1 MLRRPLQTVD
11 IGRIR
16 EWVGVAPPGSGLIL
30 PGVRRFLAPLVF
42 SVLSFAHARAELEV
56 SKLRCEY
63 LVDPV
68 GIDEVQPRLSWV
80 VSSAERGQWQTAW
93 QVLVASTPEALAA
106 GEGDLWDSG
115 KVAGDATGQIVYA
128 GSPLASRAECHWKI
142 RSWDKDDR
150 PSAWSA
156 PAKWSIGLLET
167 SDWTAKWIDGENFGT
182 ADSGPAPAILS
193 ALYEAIDG
201 TGTAID
207 ATSLL
212 AGMAAEGNFALGV
225 TNETFG
231 GDPSFNHVKQLR
243 VRYQHGAEIVTKTFA
258 EDTVMRFPADLPALA
273 FPAITGA
280 RYESVANPS
289 LFRDVTAALQAEAQD
304 GAFSIVVNNA
314 SFGPDPAPNQVKRLR
329 VSYELDGA
337 AAVRLIGEGATFDY
351 PADLPAPMAVTLTA
365 ATYAAIDGTGSADV
379 LDDLNALA
387 AGGTFSL
394 TVNNAALGGD
404 PAPGKVKRLRLEYDL
419 GGGPLV
425 KYVDE
430 QATLDYPGDLAKP
443 TNVPYLR
450 KSFALGKTVKKAVL
464 HAAALGIYEL
474 SLNGQRVGDSILAP
488 EWTDYSK
495 RLRCQAYD
503 VTALLAA
510 GDNVIG
516 AQLAP
521 GWYSGHIGNGGFRR
535 WGNSPALL
543 VQMEITFTDGTSQTV
558 VTDGSWKMAPSPTT
572 YTDFMFGED
581 YDARHET
588 GGWNTPGFDASGWS
602 SVLLRFEP
610 ERPIHSQVMEPV
622 RKLMEIT
629 PRSLS
634 QPAPGKW
641 TYDLGQNMVGV
652 LRLKITA
659 PAGTRITLRHGEMLN
674 PDGTLYTDNL
684 RGAPSIDTYICKGG
698 GEETWTPR
706 FTFHGFRYAE
716 LTGVGSQPPPDAVT
730 GIVFSSDTPQ
740 TGEFTCS
747 DGFIN
752 RLQSNIEWGQR
763 GNYLS
768 VPTDCPQRDER
779 LGWLGD
785 AQVFVRTATYNAD
798 IAAFFTKWMTDVT
811 DSQLPDGRLPD
822 VAPDAAPSSGTPAWN
837 DAVVICP
844 WTIYQAYGDTRILEK
859 CYPAMKAWVEYC
871 RANSTGSIRDRGR
884 GADYGDWLSIN
895 ADTNKELIATAY
907 YAYSA
912 RLLGRAA
919 AVLGNTADAAAYET
933 LFQTVKTAFNGKY
946 VNQSTGAF
954 IGTGTNTQCAYAM
967 ALKFDLI
974 PAPLRDEVTQ
984 LLENDVI
991 AKGNHLST
999 GFVGVSYLLPV
1010 LSDGGKN
1017 GTAYNLL
1024 MQDTFPSWLFS
1035 VKLGATTI
1043 WERWDGWTPQNGF
1056 QSTIMNSFNHYS
1068 LGSCGEWLYGTVAG
1082 IDLHPSA
1089 PAYKK
1094 ILIRPRPAAALTHAS
1109 GALESMHGRIA
1120 SSWSTH
1126 AGGFT
1131 LNVTIPANT
1140 TAEVHVP
1147 ASEAAAVMESGQP
1160 AGEVEGLTFLRMEG
1174 GAAVFDV
1181 VSGRY
1186 RFSTGTPAPGSD
1198 TSARDPQAPVKMRI
1212 STLLSNDGSGLE
1224 FLSVD
1229 EFSVNGATLAVID
1242 GWIHYTP
1249 QPGNEGPDSFT
1260 YSVRDGQGG
1269 IRSFTV
1275 NVGIIPADA
1284 PVQEA
1289 ESWDALPD
1297 GSRRIVFSGVPGR
1310 IYRIQSSETMGDPE
1324 SWTDRETVQADENGR
1339 FELIDT
1345 IPLPG
1350 KRFYRAVFP

>member
-1 MLRRPLQTVD
+1 MKN
-11 IGRIR
+11 
-16 EWVGVAPPGSGLIL
+16 
-30 PGVRRFLAPLVF
+30 FLASLLLG
-42 SVLSFAHARAELEV
+42 VLLPPHAGAELTV

-80 VSSAERGQWQTAW
+80 VSSSERGQEQTAW
-93 QVLVASTPEALAA
+93 QILVASTPETLAA
-106 GEGDLWDSG
+106 GQGDLWDSG
-115 KVAGDATGQIVYA
+115 KVAGDATSQIVYA
-128 GSPLASRAECHWKI
+128 GSPLAARAECHWKI
-142 RSWDKDDR
+142 RSWDKDDQ
-150 PSAWSA
+150 PSPWSS
-156 PAKWSIGLLET
+156 PATWSTGLLDH
-167 SDWTAKWIDGENFGT
+167 SDWTAKWIDGEHF
-182 ADSGPAPAILS
+182 GPAQSVPAPVILS
-193 ALYEAIDG
+193 ASYEAVDG
-201 TGTAID
+201 SGTAID

-212 AGMAAEGNFALGV
+212 TGMAGEGSFALGV
-225 TNETFG
+225 TNESFN
-231 GDPSFNHVKQLR
+231 GDPSYNHVKQLR
-243 VRYQHGAEIVTKTFA
+243 VRYRYGAEIATRTFA
-258 EDTVMRFPADLPALA
+258 EDTVMRFPADLPIIV
-273 FPAITGA
+273 FPAIISA
-280 RYESVANPS
+280 RYESAANPS
-289 LFRDVTAALQAEAQD
+289 LFRDVTAVLQADAQD
-304 GAFSIVVNNA
+304 GAFSVAVDNTR
-314 SFGPDPAPNQVKRLR
+314 FGPDPAPNQVKQLR
-329 VSYELDGA
+329 VSYEIEGA
-337 AAVRLIGEGATFDY
+337 ASVRVIGEGAVFNY
-351 PADLPAPMAVTLTA
+351 PADLPRPLAVALTA
-365 ATYAAIDGTGSADV
+365 ATYAAVDGSGSADV
-379 LDDLNALA
+379 LDDLNTRA
-387 AGGTFSL
+387 AGGPFSL
-394 TVNNAALGGD
+394 TVNNASLGGD
-404 PAPGKVKRLRLEYDL
+404 PAPGKVKRLRLEYEL
-419 GGGPLV
+419 EGEPLV
-425 KYVDE
+425 KYIDE
-430 QATLDYPGDLAKP
+430 RATLDFPGDLARP

-450 KSFALGKTVKKAVL
+450 KSFTVGKTVKKATL
-464 HAAALGIYEL
+464 YATALGIYEL
-474 SLNGQRVGDSILAP
+474 SLNGRRVGDSILAP

-495 RLRCQAYD
+495 RLRYQAHD
-503 VTALLAA
+503 VTSMLAA
-510 GDNVIG
+510 GDNVMG

-521 GWYSGHIGNGGFRR
+521 GWYSGHIGNGGFRH
-535 WGNSPALL
+535 WGSSPALL
-543 VQMEITFTDGTSQTV
+543 AQMEIVFTDGTTQTV
-558 VTDGSWKMAPSPTT
+558 VTDGSWKMAPSPTI

-581 YDARHET
+581 YDARRET
-588 GGWNTPGFDASGWS
+588 NAWNTPGFDASGWNG
-602 SVLLRFEP
+602 VLLRLEP
-610 ERPIHSQVMEPV
+610 ERPINSQVMEPV
-622 RKLMEIT
+622 RQVMEIT
-629 PRSLS
+629 PQSLA

-659 PAGTRITLRHGEMLN
+659 TAGTRITLRHGEMLN

-684 RGAPSIDTYICKGG
+684 RGAPSIDTYTCKGG
-698 GEETWTPR
+698 GEETWTPK

-716 LTGVGSQPPPDAVT
+716 LTGVSSQPPRDAVT

-747 DGFIN
+747 DGSIN
-752 RLQSNIEWGQR
+752 QLQSNIEWGQR

-822 VAPDAAPSSGTPAWN
+822 VAPDAAPSAGTPAWN

-871 RANSTGSIRDRGR
+871 RTNSTGSIRDRGR
-884 GADYGDWLSIN
+884 GADYGDWLSID

-912 RLLGRAA
+912 RLLGQTA
-919 AVLGNTADAAAYET
+919 AVLGETDDAAAYEG
-933 LFQTVKTAFNGKY
+933 LFQTIKSAFNAKY

-954 IGTGTNTQCAYAM
+954 VGTGTNTQCAYAM

-974 PAPLRDEVTQ
+974 PAALRDEVIQ
-984 LLENDVI
+984 LLENDVT
-991 AKGNHLST
+991 AKGDHLST

-1010 LSDGGKN
+1010 LSEGGKN
-1017 GTAYNLL
+1017 GTAYKLL
-1024 MQDTFPSWLFS
+1024 MQDSFPSWLFS

-1043 WERWDGWTPQNGF
+1043 WERWDGWTPDNGF

-1094 ILIRPRPAAALTHAS
+1094 ILIRPRPGAALTHAS
-1109 GALESMHGRIA
+1109 GKLESIHGEIA
-1120 SSWSTH
+1120 SSWSKH
-1126 AGGFT
+1126 EGGFA
-1131 LNVTIPANT
+1131 LNVAIPANT

-1147 ASEAAAVMESGQP
+1147 ASNPAEVMESGQAAATA
-1160 AGEVEGLTFLRMEG
+1160 AGITFLRMENE
-1174 GAAVFDV
+1174 AAVFDV

-1198 TSARDPQAPVKMRI
+1198 AAARDPQAPVRMRI
-1212 STLLSNDGSGLE
+1212 STLLANDGEGFE
-1224 FLSVD
+1224 FLSAD
-1229 EFSVNGATLAVID
+1229 ASSINGATLSVID

-1260 YSVRDGQGG
+1260 YSVRDAAGG

-1289 ESWDALPD
+1289 ESFDVLPD
-1297 GSRRIVFSGVPGR
+1297 GSRRIVFSGIPGR
-1310 IYRIQSSETMGDPE
+1310 IYRIQSSETMSDPE
-1324 SWTDRETVQADENGR
+1324 SWADRKTIQADESGH

-1350 KRFYRAVFP
+1350 KRFYRVIFP